1 MTLGKIN
8 IRTQSSRANESP
20 TNANYRGVGLSEMI
34 YSIQNNKKNLCNADL
49 SLHVLSIIDSI
60 HRSAKSGKKQK
71 ISVSC
76 DQPKPFNFKSIKK
89 ITNK

>member
-34 YSIQNNKKNLCNADL
+34 ESIKKKKKHRCSDEL
-49 SLHVLSIIDSI
+49 SLHVLNIIEGI
-60 HRSAKSGKKQK
+60 HVSAKTGNSFTIKTTCEKPRRFSNKEINK
-71 ISVSC
+71 I
-76 DQPKPFNFKSIKK
+76 IK
-89 ITNK
+89 